1 MNKTNL
7 TAITGNRL
15 CVTRPELAKMLG
27 CGQSTADIVAES
39 AKALTQAHL
48 WTCIMFPKL

>member
-48 WTCIMFPKL
+48 